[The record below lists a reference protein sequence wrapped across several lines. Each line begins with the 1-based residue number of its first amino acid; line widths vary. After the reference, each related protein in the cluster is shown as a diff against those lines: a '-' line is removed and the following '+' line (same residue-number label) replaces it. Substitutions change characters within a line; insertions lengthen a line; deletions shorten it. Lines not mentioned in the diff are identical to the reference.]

1 MSLTEEEVRRLRRIE
16 ELARQLFIILREAR
30 ELEKGYNQLI
40 RVMILS
46 TLAGMVIEE
55 MGKLVGEGG
64 PR

>member
-1 MSLTEEEVRRLRRIE
+1 VSLTEEEVRRLRRIE